1 MFEVVICVSILS
13 LSFVSVIVEIKRLK
27 AVKENTKVYK
37 ELEEKVTNVQNE
49 VHIYV
54 DEQNKNSISF
64 EELVEKIEIT
74 MKERLGDPTSR

>member
-1 MFEVVICVSILS
+1 MFEVVICISVLA

-37 ELEEKVTNVQNE
+37 ELREKVSNVQNE

-64 EELVEKIEIT
+64 EELVEKLAIT